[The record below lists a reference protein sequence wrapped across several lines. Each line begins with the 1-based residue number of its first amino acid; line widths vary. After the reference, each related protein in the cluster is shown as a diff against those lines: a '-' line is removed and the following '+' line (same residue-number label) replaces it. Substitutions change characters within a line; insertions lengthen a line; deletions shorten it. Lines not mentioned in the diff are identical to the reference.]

1 MDAAERL
8 DSRTQMKYAKHQ
20 FAQYQRDLMSLRR
33 EPQVLNTKPA
43 DPAIGL
49 LRSDLDNVTRQ
60 QSTMQPRVSAALQ
73 RAIDA
78 REEVQTLTAQVE
90 TMRTAG
96 ENMAAKEQLDA
107 LALRVDTLESAKEHL
122 RRAARRMTNT
132 VTALEEKMQTI
143 IDKPSDPTV
152 DTLRADLEEVVK
164 QQLLMQT
171 SLTAAEGLAVSATE
185 TTQTFSLQM
194 TKLRVL
200 INTIDEEV
208 DAMDSRLT
216 KIPV

>member
-96 ENMAAKEQLDA
+96 DNMAAKEQLDA
-107 LALRVDTLESAKEHL
+107 LAL
-122 RRAARRMTNT
+122 
-132 VTALEEKMQTI
+132 
-143 IDKPSDPTV
+143 
-152 DTLRADLEEVVK
+152 
-164 QQLLMQT
+164 
-171 SLTAAEGLAVSATE
+171 
-185 TTQTFSLQM
+185 
-194 TKLRVL
+194 
-200 INTIDEEV
+200 
-208 DAMDSRLT
+208 
-216 KIPV
+216 

>member
-1 MDAAERL
+1 
-8 DSRTQMKYAKHQ
+8 
-20 FAQYQRDLMSLRR
+20 
-33 EPQVLNTKPA
+33 
-43 DPAIGL
+43 
-49 LRSDLDNVTRQ
+49 
-60 QSTMQPRVSAALQ
+60 
-73 RAIDA
+73 
-78 REEVQTLTAQVE
+78 
-90 TMRTAG
+90 
-96 ENMAAKEQLDA
+96 
-107 LALRVDTLESAKEHL
+107 
-122 RRAARRMTNT
+122 MTNT